1 LYKVKNTNLQVSD
14 EQKKIPSAIG
24 MKRSIETSQLLQYR
38 ITHVVPERAN
48 KMQQAIIEKDFK
60 SFAELTMK
68 DSNQFHAVC
77 LDTYP
82 PCIYMNNISNSIM
95 NLIHSYNDAVN
106 DVKVHEIF
114 FYILFFYIFSHFSI
128 NYDMKMARY
137 VLFY

>member
-14 EQKKIPSAIG
+14 EQKKVPSAIG

-114 FYILFFYIFSHFSI
+114 FYILLFYFFTFFY
-128 NYDMKMARY
+128 K
-137 VLFY
+137 L

>member
-1 LYKVKNTNLQVSD
+1 
-14 EQKKIPSAIG
+14 
-24 MKRSIETSQLLQYR
+24 MKRSLETSELLQHR
-38 ITHVVPERAN
+38 IVHVVPERAN
-48 KMQQAIIEKDFK
+48 KIQRAIIEKDFK

-82 PCIYMNNISNSIM
+82 PCIYMNNISHNII

-114 FYILFFYIFSHFSI
+114 FHILLGFLY
-128 NYDMKMARY
+128 K
-137 VLFY
+137 L

>member
-1 LYKVKNTNLQVSD
+1 LYKVKNTNLQVND
-14 EQKKIPSAIG
+14 EQKKVPSAIG

-114 FYILFFYIFSHFSI
+114 FYILFFLYFF
-128 NYDMKMARY
+128 AF
-137 VLFY
+137 FYKL